1 MSKKKRLLS
10 LLLCLAMSSAA
21 SSAFA
26 AAKVSKTFTT
36 PPTVKATFPSG
47 GVDSYDNEN
56 YTVTPSQ
63 PGFMT
68 IRLLDEGGFEIA
80 VLMENKE
87 VHTKTNTF
95 EFVAKNPDGDPLAP
109 GNYKLAIDMVNQYG
123 IASKSLEKTFK
134 VTAMGSTELI
144 QFASDRKLDVT
155 ALSEDSFDALLDA
168 VVAGA
173 DPLSAV
179 NSALSNGTFAAPV
192 SSGVVADNSVSGSA
206 SNVGSSISASVSA
219 SSAAAPV
226 VAPPV
231 NEVTYAAGTSTTGDE
246 GLLIGVGVSDIATQ
260 ASAGYWG
267 LTASSSDEELW
278 AALTREMVGVDV
290 AENES
295 AYIYDSPYQ
304 GRNKLGSVSGISQ
317 GLNVILKRDDG
328 WSLVETFRNED
339 GAFVRG
345 YIKTATLR
353 PVAPNQTYGIVID
366 KAAQTLTVFK
376 SGARLG
382 SCKVSTG
389 LPTPKYLHR
398 ETPAGEFITVTR
410 RGAYDYYGLGYSACT
425 IRINGNY
432 YLCEVPTTKKNG
444 TKFLDIAGQLGN
456 KASRGNVVI
465 AHEASTDGGI
475 NADWIWNMTTE
486 NKKVKILIF
495 DDKARTEVP
504 VSSK

>member
-36 PPTVKATFPSG
+36 APTVKATFPTK
-47 GVDSYDNEN
+47 GVDSYDTEN

-80 VLMENKE
+80 VLMENHE
-87 VHTKTNTF
+87 VHTKANTF
-95 EFVAKNPDGDPLAP
+95 EFVAKNPDGEPLPA
-109 GNYKLAIDMVNQYG
+109 GTYKLAIDMVNQFG
-123 IASKSLEKTFK
+123 IASKSLEKSFK

-144 QFASDRKLDVT
+144 AFASDHKMDITVLT
-155 ALSEDSFDALLDA
+155 EESFDALLAA
-168 VVAGA
+168 VEAGA
-173 DPLSAV
+173 DPLTSV
-179 NSALSNGTFAAPV
+179 SSALSSGTFSLPV
-192 SSGVVADNSVSGSA
+192 SGDSLADTSGAISGTSPSVIA
-206 SNVGSSISASVSA
+206 P
-219 SSAAAPV
+219 SSAAQV
-226 VAPPV
+226 VAPPA
-231 NEVTYAAGTSTTGDE
+231 NEVTYAAGASVTGDE

-260 ASAGYWG
+260 AAAGFWG
-267 LTASSSDEELW
+267 LTASASDEEIW

-353 PVAPNQTYGIVID
+353 PVTPNQTYGIVVD
-366 KAAQTLTVFK
+366 KASQTLTVFK

-389 LPTPKYLHR
+389 MPTPKYLHR

-410 RGAYDYYGLGYSACT
+410 RGSYDYYGLGFSACT

-456 KASRGNVVI
+456 KASRGNIVI
-465 AHEASTDGGI
+465 AHDASTDGGI
-475 NADWIWNMTTE
+475 NADWIWDMTTE
-486 NKKVKILIF
+486 NKKVKVLVF
-495 DDKARTEVP
+495 DDKARTDVP

>member
-36 PPTVKATFPSG
+36 VPTLKATFPSK
-47 GVDSYDNEN
+47 GVDSYDSDD
-56 YTVTPSQ
+56 YTITPSQ
-63 PGFMT
+63 PGFLT
-68 IRLLDEGGFEIA
+68 VRLLDEGGFEIM
-80 VLMENKE
+80 VLMENVE
-87 VHTKTNTF
+87 VHTKANSF
-95 EFVAKNPDGDPLAP
+95 DFVAKLPDGEPLPA
-109 GNYKLAIDMVNQYG
+109 GNYKLAIDLVNQFG
-123 IASKSLEKTFK
+123 VSAKTLEKTIK
-134 VTAMGSTELI
+134 ITEMEEKELE
-144 QFASDRKLDVT
+144 QYASDHNIDT
-155 ALSEDSFDALLDA
+155 DDMDDDQIAAA
-168 VVAGA
+168 VAASMGTPA
-173 DPLSAV
+173 SSA
-179 NSALSNGTFAAPV
+179 
-192 SSGVVADNSVSGSA
+192 
-206 SNVGSSISASVSA
+206 VSA
-219 SSAAAPV
+219 SSSSDAEDASSSVVAAT
-226 VAPPV
+226 VAPPS
-231 NEVTYAAGTSTTGDE
+231 NEVTYAAGQSVTGDE

-267 LTASSSDEELW
+267 LTSTSSDEEIW
-278 AALTREMVGVDV
+278 AALTRELTGADV

-304 GRNKLGSVSGISQ
+304 GRSKLGSVSGISQ
-317 GLNVILKRDDG
+317 GVNVILKRDDG
-328 WSLVETFRNED
+328 WALVETFRNED

-345 YIKTATLR
+345 YIKSDKLR
-353 PVAPNQTYGIVID
+353 PVTPNQTYGIVID
-366 KAAQTLTVFK
+366 KANQTLTVFK
-376 SGARLG
+376 DGARLG

-410 RGAYDYYGLGYSACT
+410 RGSYDYYGLGYSACT

-444 TKFLDIAGQLGN
+444 TKFLDIEDQLGS
-456 KASRGNVVI
+456 KASRGNIVI

-475 NADWIWNMTTE
+475 NADWIWDMTTE
-486 NKKVKILIF
+486 NKKVKVLVF

-504 VSSK
+504 VSGK